1 VRTINKEWHEAN
13 KMAKNASF
21 EQRVEWHRAHLM
33 HCACRSAPPDIAK
46 RIEAGDREKNVAP

>member
-1 VRTINKEWHEAN
+1 MRTINKEWHEAN

-46 RIEAGDREKNVAP
+46 RIEAGDKNVAS